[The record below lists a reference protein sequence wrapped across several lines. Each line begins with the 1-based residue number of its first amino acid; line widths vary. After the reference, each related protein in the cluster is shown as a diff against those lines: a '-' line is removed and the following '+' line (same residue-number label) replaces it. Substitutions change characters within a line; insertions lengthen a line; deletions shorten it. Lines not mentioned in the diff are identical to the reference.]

1 MSLIPETP
9 LLFYPQLA
17 AALGLEEAVM
27 VQTLKAFL
35 EHGAVENQHGFAWLD
50 VNADKLLQ
58 TLPFWQAVD
67 IQRITNNLREQG
79 ILLIGAQTFQAGEH
93 FRFAINE
100 QDSGAAPT
108 QVTASPQ
115 SQPQP
120 NPALSTVPTVPPTT
134 AIAPAPLAAPPP
146 VQRAQAIAKG
156 WQPENDLLAQL
167 AQYGIP
173 QDFALE
179 QVGEFVTYWT
189 ERNEPRYSWGSRY
202 LKHVLRLWRKQETR
216 SARLSKEVALSEG
229 WQPSL
234 DALDILTVSAGI
246 NRNFVEDAIP
256 EFILYWQERG
266 TKSSTWN
273 SRFIQHIKRQWASYT
288 HTLKMDT
295 TPRPIN
301 NDWQPDETVFEILQM
316 GNIDRQFAQK
326 LVPEFI
332 VYWRDSGH
340 LVSSWNTK
348 FLQFAKKQ
356 WAYTH
361 QQAVN
366 TANNTMTHNH
376 GKQRT
381 DRPSSTRHRKLAEEL
396 NDRSWAS

>member
-9 LLFYPQLA
+9 LFFYPQLA

-27 VQTLKAFL
+27 IQTLKAFL
-35 EHGAVENQHGFAWLD
+35 AHAETENQHGFAWCD
-50 VNADKLLQ
+50 VNADQLLQ
-58 TLPFWQAVD
+58 TRPFWQTSD

-79 ILLIGAQTFQAGEH
+79 ILLIGAQTFQTDER

-100 QDSGAAPT
+100 RDNSA
-108 QVTASPQ
+108 V
-115 SQPQP
+115 
-120 NPALSTVPTVPPTT
+120 TVPTSVNPQLKTGLSKPPLKPAPTT
-134 AIAPAPLAAPPP
+134 TAPASPSLG
-146 VQRAQAIAKG
+146 QRPQAIAKG
-156 WQPENDLLAQL
+156 WQPEKDLLAQL

-202 LKHVLRLWRKQETR
+202 LKHVLRLWRKQETH
-216 SARLSKEVALSEG
+216 SARQSKEVAMSED
-229 WQPSL
+229 WQPSA
-234 DALDILTVSAGI
+234 DALDILIVSAGI

-266 TKSSTWN
+266 THSSTWN
-273 SRFIQHIKRQWASYT
+273 SRFIQHIKRQWASFT
-288 HTLKMDT
+288 HTLQMDT
-295 TPRPIN
+295 TPRPISTN
-301 NDWQPDETVFEILQM
+301 WLPDETVFDILQM
-316 GNIDRQFAQK
+316 GNIDRQFAQN

-340 LVSSWNTK
+340 LASSWNTK
-348 FLQFAKKQ
+348 FLQFVKKQ

-361 QQAVN
+361 QQAAN
-366 TANNTMTHNH
+366 TTTTTQSH
-376 GKQRT
+376 GKQRP
-381 DRPSSTRHRKLAEEL
+381 DRPNSTRHQNIADEL
-396 NDRSWAS
+396 SDRSWAS

>member
-58 TLPFWQAVD
+58 TLPFWQAAD

-79 ILLIGAQTFQAGEH
+79 ILLIGAQTFQAGGR

-100 QDSGAAPT
+100 QDSSAVSMPT
-108 QVTASPQ
+108 TASPQ
-115 SQPQP
+115 SQP
-120 NPALSTVPTVPPTT
+120 NPALSTVPAAQPIAATSV
-134 AIAPAPLAAPPP
+134 APASTPP
-146 VQRAQAIAKG
+146 VQRAQAISKG

-216 SARLSKEVALSEG
+216 SARQSKEVAMGEG

-273 SRFIQHIKRQWASYT
+273 SRFIQHIKR
-288 HTLKMDT
+288 
-295 TPRPIN
+295 
-301 NDWQPDETVFEILQM
+301 
-316 GNIDRQFAQK
+316 
-326 LVPEFI
+326 
-332 VYWRDSGH
+332 
-340 LVSSWNTK
+340 
-348 FLQFAKKQ
+348 
-356 WAYTH
+356 
-361 QQAVN
+361 
-366 TANNTMTHNH
+366 
-376 GKQRT
+376 
-381 DRPSSTRHRKLAEEL
+381 
-396 NDRSWAS
+396 

>member
-27 VQTLKAFL
+27 VQSLKAFL
-35 EHGAVENQHGFAWLD
+35 THAEAENQHGFAWCE
-50 VNADKLLQ
+50 VNADKLLHA
-58 TLPFWQAVD
+58 LPFWQTAD

-79 ILLIGAQTFQAGEH
+79 ILLIGAQTFQVGER

-100 QDSGAAPT
+100 RDSNAIST
-108 QVTASPQ
+108 QASK
-115 SQPQP
+115 
-120 NPALSTVPTVPPTT
+120 NPEHNTALSLAPLKPTPANSIPVSP
-134 AIAPAPLAAPPP
+134 APA
-146 VQRAQAIAKG
+146 QRPQAITKG
-156 WQPENDLLAQL
+156 WQPESDLLAQL

-173 QDFALE
+173 QAFALE
-179 QVGEFVTYWT
+179 QIGEFVTYWT

-216 SARLSKEVALSEG
+216 SARQSKEVAMSEG
-229 WQPSL
+229 WQPSA
-234 DALDILTVSAGI
+234 DAMDILTVSAGI

-266 TKSSTWN
+266 TNSSTWN

-288 HTLKMDT
+288 HTLQMDT
-295 TPRPIN
+295 TPRPIS
-301 NDWQPDETVFEILQM
+301 NDWHPDETVFDILKM
-316 GNIDRQFAQK
+316 GNIDRQFAQN

-332 VYWRDSGH
+332 IYWRDSGH

-366 TANNTMTHNH
+366 TAATMTQSH
-376 GKQRT
+376 GKQRP
-381 DRPSSTRHRKLAEEL
+381 DRPSSTRHRNIADEL
-396 NDRSWAS
+396 SDRSWAS

>member
-1 MSLIPETP
+1 
-9 LLFYPQLA
+9 
-17 AALGLEEAVM
+17 
-27 VQTLKAFL
+27 
-35 EHGAVENQHGFAWLD
+35 
-50 VNADKLLQ
+50 
-58 TLPFWQAVD
+58 
-67 IQRITNNLREQG
+67 
-79 ILLIGAQTFQAGEH
+79 
-93 FRFAINE
+93 
-100 QDSGAAPT
+100 
-108 QVTASPQ
+108 
-115 SQPQP
+115 
-120 NPALSTVPTVPPTT
+120 
-134 AIAPAPLAAPPP
+134 
-146 VQRAQAIAKG
+146 
-156 WQPENDLLAQL
+156 LLAQL

-216 SARLSKEVALSEG
+216 SARQSKEVAMSEG

-266 TKSSTWN
+266 TNSSTWN
-273 SRFIQHIKRQWASYT
+273 SRFIQHIKRQWASFS
-288 HTLKMDT
+288 HTLQMDT
-295 TPRPIN
+295 TPRPISH
-301 NDWQPDETVFEILQM
+301 DWQPDETVFDILQM
-316 GNIDRQFAQK
+316 GNIDRQFAQN

-366 TANNTMTHNH
+366 TADNTTTHSH
-376 GKQRT
+376 GKQRS
-381 DRPSSTRHRKLAEEL
+381 DRPSSTRHRNIAEEL
-396 NDRSWAS
+396 SDRSWAS

>member
-9 LLFYPQLA
+9 LFFYPQLA
-17 AALGLEEAVM
+17 AALGLEEAIM

-35 EHGAVENQHGFAWLD
+35 AYADAENQHDFAWCE
-50 VNADKLLQ
+50 VNADKVLQ
-58 TLPFWQAVD
+58 TLPFWQAAD

-79 ILLIGAQTFQAGEH
+79 ILLIGAQTFQAGER

-100 QDSGAAPT
+100 RNSTPFAQVPVSSQQKAALN
-108 QVTASPQ
+108 TAP
-115 SQPQP
+115 
-120 NPALSTVPTVPPTT
+120 LKPPTT
-134 AIAPAPLAAPPP
+134 TIAPAPSTPA
-146 VQRAQAIAKG
+146 QRAQAITKS
-156 WQPENDLLAQL
+156 WQPEKDLLAQL

-216 SARLSKEVALSEG
+216 NARQSKEVAMSDD
-229 WQPSL
+229 WQPSA

-266 TKSSTWN
+266 TNSSTWN

-288 HTLKMDT
+288 HTLQMDT
-295 TPRPIN
+295 TPRPIS
-301 NDWQPDETVFEILQM
+301 NDWQPDETVFDILQM
-316 GNIDRQFAQK
+316 GNIDRAFALN

-361 QQAVN
+361 QQAATTADN
-366 TANNTMTHNH
+366 TLTHSH

-381 DRPSSTRHRKLAEEL
+381 DRPGSTRHRKLAEEL
-396 NDRSWAS
+396 SDRSWAG

>member
-9 LLFYPQLA
+9 LFFYPQLA

-35 EHGAVENQHGFAWLD
+35 ERGECDNQHGFAWLEI
-50 VNADKLLQ
+50 NADKLLQ
-58 TLPFWQAVD
+58 ALPFWQEAD
-67 IQRITNNLREQG
+67 IQGITTNLREQG
-79 ILLIGAQTFQAGEH
+79 ILLIGAQTFQAGAR

-100 QDSGAAPT
+100 PHNSPLPAPAAGNT
-108 QVTASPQ
+108 QPSTSLSPR
-115 SQPQP
+115 PQRQ
-120 NPALSTVPTVPPTT
+120 
-134 AIAPAPLAAPPP
+134 APAPIPAVPA
-146 VQRAQAIAKG
+146 QRAQAITRG

-216 SARLSKEVALSEG
+216 SARQSKEVAISEG

-234 DALDILTVSAGI
+234 DALDILTQQAGI

-266 TKSSTWN
+266 TNSSTWN
-273 SRFIQHIKRQWASYT
+273 SRFIQHIKRQWASFT
-288 HTLKMDT
+288 HTLQMDT
-295 TPRPIN
+295 APRPIAD
-301 NDWQPDETVFEILQM
+301 DWQPDESVFEILHM
-316 GNIDRQFAQK
+316 GNIDRNFAQN

-332 VYWRDSGH
+332 IYWQDSGH

-361 QQAVN
+361 QQALN
-366 TANNTMTHNH
+366 TADTKTMTQSH

-381 DRPSSTRHRKLAEEL
+381 DRPSSTRHRSLAEDL
-396 NDRSWAS
+396 NDRSWAT

>member
-35 EHGAVENQHGFAWLD
+35 EHGEAENQHGFAWCE

-58 TLPFWQAVD
+58 TLPFWQAAD

-79 ILLIGAQTFQAGEH
+79 ILLIGGQTFQQGGR

-100 QDSGAAPT
+100 QDSSAISA
-108 QVTASPQ
+108 QASAQ
-115 SQPQP
+115 QNS
-120 NPALSTVPTVPPTT
+120 ALSTAPLNRPTA
-134 AIAPAPLAAPPP
+134 AIAPTPAAPI
-146 VQRAQAIAKG
+146 QRAQAISKG
-156 WQPENDLLAQL
+156 WQPENDVLAQL

-216 SARLSKEVALSEG
+216 SARQSKEVAMSEG

-266 TKSSTWN
+266 TNSSTWN
-273 SRFIQHIKRQWASYT
+273 SRFIQHIKRQWASFS
-288 HTLKMDT
+288 HTLQMDT
-295 TPRPIN
+295 TPRPISH
-301 NDWQPDETVFEILQM
+301 DWQPDETVFDILQM
-316 GNIDRQFAQK
+316 GNIDRQFAQN

-366 TANNTMTHNH
+366 TADNTTTHSH
-376 GKQRT
+376 GKQRS
-381 DRPSSTRHRKLAEEL
+381 DRPSSTRHRNIAEEL
-396 NDRSWAS
+396 SDRSWAS

>member
-17 AALGLEEAVM
+17 TALGLEEAVM
-27 VQTLKAFL
+27 VQALKAFL
-35 EHGAVENQHGFAWLD
+35 VHGEAENQHGFAWHE

-58 TLPFWQAVD
+58 TLPFWQAND

-79 ILLIGAQTFQAGEH
+79 ILLIGAQTFQQGGR

-100 QDSGAAPT
+100 QDNN
-108 QVTASPQ
+108 TASAQVRPS
-115 SQPQP
+115 SQQNP
-120 NPALSTVPTVPPTT
+120 NLCTTPTSLPTT
-134 AIAPAPLAAPPP
+134 AITPALTAP
-146 VQRAQAIAKG
+146 VQRAQAISKG

-216 SARLSKEVALSEG
+216 SARQSKEVAMGEG

-273 SRFIQHIKRQWASYT
+273 SRFIQHIKRQWASYS
-288 HTLKMDT
+288 HTLQMDT
-295 TPRPIN
+295 TPRPIS
-301 NDWQPDETVFEILQM
+301 NDWQPDETVLDILQM
-316 GNIDRQFAQK
+316 GNIDRAFAQN

-332 VYWRDSGH
+332 IYWRDSGH

-361 QQAVN
+361 QQAVTPADN
-366 TANNTMTHNH
+366 TTTHSH
-376 GKQRT
+376 GKQRS
-381 DRPSSTRHRKLAEEL
+381 DQPSSTRHRNIADEL
-396 NDRSWAS
+396 SDRSWAS

>member
-17 AALGLEEAVM
+17 AALGLEEAIM
-27 VQTLKAFL
+27 VQTLKACL
-35 EHGAVENQHGFAWLD
+35 EHGAVEKQHGFAWLD
-50 VNADKLLQ
+50 VDADKLLQ
-58 TLPFWQAVD
+58 TLPFWQAAD

-79 ILLIGAQTFQAGEH
+79 ILLIGAQTFQAGGR

-100 QDSGAAPT
+100 QDNSAASTPA
-108 QVTASPQ
+108 TASRQ
-115 SQPQP
+115 AQ
-120 NPALSTVPTVPPTT
+120 TPPTP
-134 AIAPAPLAAPPP
+134 AIAPAPLAAPP
-146 VQRAQAIAKG
+146 VQRAQAITKG
-156 WQPENDLLAQL
+156 WQPESDLLAQL

-216 SARLSKEVALSEG
+216 SARQSKEVAMSEG

-234 DALDILTVSAGI
+234 DALDILTVSAAI

-266 TKSSTWN
+266 TNSSTWN

-288 HTLKMDT
+288 HTLQMDT
-295 TPRPIN
+295 APRPIS
-301 NDWQPDETVFEILQM
+301 NDWQPDESVFEILHM
-316 GNIDRQFAQK
+316 GNIDRQFAQN

-366 TANNTMTHNH
+366 TADNSMTPSH

-396 NDRSWAS
+396 SDRSWAS

>member
-35 EHGAVENQHGFAWLD
+35 AHAEAENQHGFAWCE

-58 TLPFWQAVD
+58 ILPFWQAAD

-79 ILLIGAQTFQAGEH
+79 ILLIGAQTFQAGGR

-100 QDSGAAPT
+100 RDSSAISA
-108 QVTASPQ
+108 QATANPQ
-115 SQPQP
+115 Q
-120 NPALSTVPTVPPTT
+120 NTALSTAPLRPPTA
-134 AIAPAPLAAPPP
+134 AIAPAPTAPA
-146 VQRAQAIAKG
+146 QRPQAIAKG

-216 SARLSKEVALSEG
+216 SARQSKEVAMSEG
-229 WQPSL
+229 WQPSA

-266 TKSSTWN
+266 TNSSTWN

-288 HTLKMDT
+288 HTLQMDT
-295 TPRPIN
+295 TPRPIS
-301 NDWQPDETVFEILQM
+301 NDWQPDETVFDILQM
-316 GNIDRQFAQK
+316 GNIDRGFAQN

-366 TANNTMTHNH
+366 TADNTLTHSH

-396 NDRSWAS
+396 SDRSWAG

>member
-17 AALGLEEAVM
+17 VALGLEEAVM

-35 EHGAVENQHGFAWLD
+35 AHADADNQHGFAWCE
-50 VNADKLLQ
+50 VNADTLLQ
-58 TLPFWQAVD
+58 ILPFWQAGD

-79 ILLIGAQTFQAGEH
+79 ILLIGAQTFQAGGR

-100 QDSGAAPT
+100 RDSSTISA
-108 QVTASPQ
+108 QASANPQ
-115 SQPQP
+115 Q
-120 NPALSTVPTVPPTT
+120 NTALSTAPLKPPTA
-134 AIAPAPLAAPPP
+134 AIAPAPTAPA
-146 VQRAQAIAKG
+146 QRPQAIAKG

-216 SARLSKEVALSEG
+216 SARQSKEVAMSEG
-229 WQPSL
+229 WQPSA

-266 TKSSTWN
+266 TNSSTWN

-288 HTLKMDT
+288 HTLQMDT
-295 TPRPIN
+295 TPRPIS
-301 NDWQPDETVFEILQM
+301 NDWQPDETVFDILQM
-316 GNIDRQFAQK
+316 GNIDRGFAQN

-366 TANNTMTHNH
+366 TADNTLTHSH

-396 NDRSWAS
+396 SDRSWAG

>member
-27 VQTLKAFL
+27 VQTLKNLL
-35 EHGAVENQHGFAWLD
+35 EHGEAEHQHGFAWLE
-50 VNADKLLQ
+50 VSAEKVLQ
-58 TLPFWQAVD
+58 TLPFWQAND

-79 ILLIGAQTFQAGEH
+79 ILLIGAQTFQHGER

-100 QDSGAAPT
+100 QLSSPVAA

-115 SQPQP
+115 Q
-120 NPALSTVPTVPPTT
+120 NPALNAAPTSQPSTAMTSQ
-134 AIAPAPLAAPPP
+134 AIAPK
-146 VQRAQAIAKG
+146 QRAQAITKG

-216 SARLSKEVALSEG
+216 SARQSKEVAMSEG

-266 TKSSTWN
+266 TNSSTWN

-288 HTLKMDT
+288 HTLQMDS
-295 TPRPIN
+295 TPRPISH
-301 NDWQPDETVFEILQM
+301 DWQPDQTVFEILQM
-316 GNIDRQFAQK
+316 ANIDRHFAQS

-366 TANNTMTHNH
+366 TANNTMTHSH
-376 GKQRT
+376 GKQRP

-396 NDRSWAS
+396 SDRSWAG

>member
-35 EHGAVENQHGFAWLD
+35 THAEAESQHGFAWCE

-58 TLPFWQAVD
+58 ALPFWQAAD

-79 ILLIGAQTFQAGEH
+79 ILLIGAQTFQAGGR

-100 QDSGAAPT
+100 RDSSAISAQASAKPQQNTAFNTAP
-108 QVTASPQ
+108 
-115 SQPQP
+115 
-120 NPALSTVPTVPPTT
+120 LKPPTA
-134 AIAPAPLAAPPP
+134 AITPAPPASM
-146 VQRAQAIAKG
+146 QRPQAIAKG

-216 SARLSKEVALSEG
+216 TARQSKEVAMSEG
-229 WQPSL
+229 WQPSA
-234 DALDILTVSAGI
+234 DAMDILTVSAGI

-266 TKSSTWN
+266 TNSSTWN

-288 HTLKMDT
+288 HTLQMDT

-301 NDWQPDETVFEILQM
+301 NNWQPDETVFDILQM
-316 GNIDRQFAQK
+316 GNIDRQFAQN

-332 VYWRDSGH
+332 IYWRDSGH

-361 QQAVN
+361 QQAAN
-366 TANNTMTHNH
+366 TATTMTQSH
-376 GKQRT
+376 GKQRP
-381 DRPSSTRHRKLAEEL
+381 DRPSSTRHRNITDEL
-396 NDRSWAS
+396 SDRSWAS

>member
-35 EHGAVENQHGFAWLD
+35 AHAEAENQHGFAWCE
-50 VNADKLLQ
+50 VNADTLLQ
-58 TLPFWQAVD
+58 TLPFWQAAD
-67 IQRITNNLREQG
+67 ILRITNNLREQG
-79 ILLIGAQTFQAGEH
+79 ILLIGAQTFQAGGR

-100 QDSGAAPT
+100 RDNSATSAQAS
-108 QVTASPQ
+108 ASPQ
-115 SQPQP
+115 QK
-120 NPALSTVPTVPPTT
+120 PALKQPTAAIVPAP
-134 AIAPAPLAAPPP
+134 AAPAPTAPA
-146 VQRAQAIAKG
+146 QRPQAIAKG

-216 SARLSKEVALSEG
+216 SARQSKEVAMGEG

-266 TKSSTWN
+266 TTSSTWN
-273 SRFIQHIKRQWASYT
+273 SRFIQHIKRQWASYS
-288 HTLKMDT
+288 HTLQMDT
-295 TPRPIN
+295 TPRPIS
-301 NDWQPDETVFEILQM
+301 NDWQPDETVFDILKM
-316 GNIDRQFAQK
+316 GNIDRQFAQN

-366 TANNTMTHNH
+366 TADNTLTHSH

-396 NDRSWAS
+396 SDRSWAS

>member
-35 EHGAVENQHGFAWLD
+35 AHAEAENQHGFAWYE

-58 TLPFWQAVD
+58 TLPFWQAAD

-79 ILLIGAQTFQAGEH
+79 ILLIGAQTFQPGER

-100 QDSGAAPT
+100 QDSSAISA
-108 QVTASPQ
+108 QASASPQ
-115 SQPQP
+115 QK
-120 NPALSTVPTVPPTT
+120 PALSTAPLKQPTV
-134 AIAPAPLAAPPP
+134 AIAPAHAAP

-216 SARLSKEVALSEG
+216 SARQSKEVSMSEG

-266 TKSSTWN
+266 TTSSTWN
-273 SRFIQHIKRQWASYT
+273 SRFIQHIKRQWASFS
-288 HTLKMDT
+288 HTLQMDT
-295 TPRPIN
+295 TPRPIS
-301 NDWQPDETVFEILQM
+301 NDWQPDETVFDILQM
-316 GNIDRQFAQK
+316 GNIDRQFAQN

-366 TANNTMTHNH
+366 TADNTLTNSH
-376 GKQRT
+376 GKQRS

>member
-9 LLFYPQLA
+9 LFFYPQLA

-35 EHGAVENQHGFAWLD
+35 ECGAVDNQHGFAWLD

-58 TLPFWQAVD
+58 TLPFWQAAD

-79 ILLIGAQTFQAGEH
+79 ILLIGAQTFQAGGR

-100 QDSGAAPT
+100 QDSSAVLMPAT
-108 QVTASPQ
+108 VSPQ
-115 SQPQP
+115 AQP
-120 NPALSTVPTVPPTT
+120 NPALSTVPTVPPTA
-134 AIAPAPLAAPPP
+134 AIALAPLASTPP

-216 SARLSKEVALSEG
+216 SARQSKEVEMGEG

-288 HTLKMDT
+288 HTLQMDT
-295 TPRPIN
+295 TPRPIS
-301 NDWQPDETVFEILQM
+301 NDWQPDEAVFEILHM
-316 GNIDRQFAQK
+316 GNIDRQFAQN

-366 TANNTMTHNH
+366 TADNSTTHSH

-396 NDRSWAS
+396 SDRSWAG

>member
-9 LLFYPQLA
+9 LFFYPQLA
-17 AALGLEEAVM
+17 AALGLEEAIM
-27 VQTLKAFL
+27 VQTLKVFL
-35 EHGAVENQHGFAWLD
+35 AYAEAENQHGFAWCE
-50 VNADKLLQ
+50 VNTDKVLQ
-58 TLPFWQAVD
+58 ALPFWQAAD

-79 ILLIGAQTFQAGEH
+79 ILLIGAQTFQAGGR

-100 QDSGAAPT
+100 RNSTPSAQVPTSSQQKTALNAAPLT
-108 QVTASPQ
+108 
-115 SQPQP
+115 
-120 NPALSTVPTVPPTT
+120 PPTT
-134 AIAPAPLAAPPP
+134 TIAPAPSTPA
-146 VQRAQAIAKG
+146 QRAQAITKS
-156 WQPENDLLAQL
+156 WQPEKDLLAQL

-216 SARLSKEVALSEG
+216 NARQSKEVAMSDD
-229 WQPSL
+229 WQPSA

-266 TKSSTWN
+266 TNSSTWN

-288 HTLKMDT
+288 HTLQMDT
-295 TPRPIN
+295 TPRPIS
-301 NDWQPDETVFEILQM
+301 NDWQPDETVFDILQM
-316 GNIDRQFAQK
+316 GNIDRAFALN

-361 QQAVN
+361 QQAATTADN
-366 TANNTMTHNH
+366 TLTHSH

-381 DRPSSTRHRKLAEEL
+381 DRPGSTRHRKLAEEL
-396 NDRSWAS
+396 SDRSWAG

>member
-17 AALGLEEAVM
+17 VALGLEEAIM
-27 VQTLKAFL
+27 VQTLRAFL
-35 EHGAVENQHGFAWLD
+35 TQSEAENQHGFAWCEI
-50 VNADKLLQ
+50 NADKLLQ
-58 TLPFWQAVD
+58 TLPFWQAAD

-79 ILLIGAQTFQAGEH
+79 ILLIGAQSFQTGGR

-100 QDSGAAPT
+100 RDNSAISVPISAP
-108 QVTASPQ
+108 S
-115 SQPQP
+115 SQKA
-120 NPALSTVPTVPPTT
+120 ALSAASLQPSPAASTPVSS
-134 AIAPAPLAAPPP
+134 APA
-146 VQRAQAIAKG
+146 QRPQAMAKG

-216 SARLSKEVALSEG
+216 SARQSKEVAMSED
-229 WQPSL
+229 WQPSA

-266 TKSSTWN
+266 THSSTWN

-288 HTLKMDT
+288 HTLQMDT
-295 TPRPIN
+295 TPRPISN
-301 NDWQPDETVFEILQM
+301 NWQPDETVFDILQM
-316 GNIDRQFAQK
+316 GNIDRQFAQN

-332 VYWRDSGH
+332 IYWRDSGH

-361 QQAVN
+361 QQAAN
-366 TANNTMTHNH
+366 TATTMTQSH
-376 GKQRT
+376 GKQRP
-381 DRPSSTRHRKLAEEL
+381 DRPSSTRHRNIADEL
-396 NDRSWAS
+396 GDRSWAN

>member
-35 EHGAVENQHGFAWLD
+35 ECGAVENQHGFAWLD

-58 TLPFWQAVD
+58 TLPFWQAAD

-79 ILLIGAQTFQAGEH
+79 ILLIGAQTFQAGGR

-100 QDSGAAPT
+100 QDSSAVSIPA
-108 QVTASPQ
+108 TANPQ
-115 SQPQP
+115 SPP
-120 NPALSTVPTVPPTT
+120 SPALSPVTAVPPTI
-134 AIAPAPLAAPPP
+134 AIAPAAPVSTPP

-216 SARLSKEVALSEG
+216 SARQSKEVAMSEG

-266 TKSSTWN
+266 TNSSTWN

-288 HTLKMDT
+288 HTLQMDT
-295 TPRPIN
+295 TPRPIS
-301 NDWQPDETVFEILQM
+301 NDWQPDEAVFEILHM
-316 GNIDRQFAQK
+316 GNIDRQFAQN

-366 TANNTMTHNH
+366 TADNSTTHSH

-396 NDRSWAS
+396 SDRSWAG

>member
-35 EHGAVENQHGFAWLD
+35 AHAEAENQHGFAWCE
-50 VNADKLLQ
+50 VNADTLLQ
-58 TLPFWQAVD
+58 TLPFWQAAD
-67 IQRITNNLREQG
+67 ILRITNNLREQG
-79 ILLIGAQTFQAGEH
+79 ILLIGAQTFQASGR

-100 QDSGAAPT
+100 RDSSAISA
-108 QVTASPQ
+108 QASASPQ
-115 SQPQP
+115 QK
-120 NPALSTVPTVPPTT
+120 PALKQPTAAIVPAP
-134 AIAPAPLAAPPP
+134 AAPAPTAPA
-146 VQRAQAIAKG
+146 QRPQAIAKG

-216 SARLSKEVALSEG
+216 SARQSKEVAMGEG

-266 TKSSTWN
+266 TTSSTWN
-273 SRFIQHIKRQWASYT
+273 SRFIQHIKRQWASYS
-288 HTLKMDT
+288 HTLQMDT
-295 TPRPIN
+295 TPRPIS
-301 NDWQPDETVFEILQM
+301 NDWQPDETVFDILKM
-316 GNIDRQFAQK
+316 GNIDRQFAQN

-366 TANNTMTHNH
+366 TADNTLTHSH

-396 NDRSWAS
+396 SDRSWAG

>member
-1 MSLIPETP
+1 MSLIPEKP

-35 EHGAVENQHGFAWLD
+35 EHGETENQHGFLWFEL
-50 VNADKLLQ
+50 NADKLLLA
-58 TLPFWQAVD
+58 LPFWQEAV
-67 IQRITNNLREQG
+67 IQRIITNLREQG
-79 ILLIGAQTFQAGEH
+79 ILLIGAHNFQQGMR

-100 QDSGAAPT
+100 QTSTTQAAQTARTMADTPGFQNRPFSISSSVSAAP
-108 QVTASPQ
+108 A
-115 SQPQP
+115 
-120 NPALSTVPTVPPTT
+120 
-134 AIAPAPLAAPPP
+134 
-146 VQRAQAIAKG
+146 QRAQAISRG
-156 WQPENDLLAQL
+156 WQPENEVLAQL

-216 SARLSKEVALSEG
+216 SARQSKEVAMSDG
-229 WQPSL
+229 WQPSI
-234 DALDILTVSAGI
+234 DALDILTVQAGI

-266 TKSSTWN
+266 TNSSTWN

-288 HTLKMDT
+288 HTLQMDT
-295 TPRPIN
+295 TPRPISD
-301 NDWQPDETVFEILQM
+301 DWQPDETVFEILQM
-316 GNIDRQFAQK
+316 GNIDRHFAQN
-326 LVPEFI
+326 LVAEFI
-332 VYWRDSGH
+332 VYWKDSGH

-348 FLQFAKKQ
+348 FLQYAKKQ

-366 TANNTMTHNH
+366 TANTMTNNH
-376 GKQRT
+376 GKQRP
-381 DRPSSTRHRKLAEEL
+381 DRPRSTRHRSLAEDL
-396 NDRSWAS
+396 SDRSWAS